1 MKTQKTIPVI
11 IVTLALVLAA
21 CVPGK
26 DATKSTTDAMMEKP
40 AATEEMMAEEPM
52 STDNSMDQKTDETMT
67 ADDSMSENHG
77 DSMDQTMDD
86 STAGSMENSM
96 DDSSMM
102 EAPAWF
108 QTEFVNV
115 NTGETFSI
123 NGLKGKVILVETMAA
138 WCSNCL
144 QQQKQVKELH
154 GLLGNTS
161 DLVSIGIDIDPNED
175 DAVLSNYVKKQGFDW
190 VYTVANADVARE
202 IGSLYGDQFLNPPS
216 TPILIIDRQGNAH
229 SLPFG
234 IKDAATLK
242 EAVQPF
248 LDEAM

>member
-1 MKTQKTIPVI
+1 MKIQKTMPVLLVI
-11 IVTLALVLAA
+11 FTLVLSA
-21 CVPGK
+21 CAPGNN
-26 DATKSTTDAMMEKP
+26 ATNSSATDTMMEKP
-40 AATEEMMAEEPM
+40 AATEEMMSEDKM
-52 STDNSMDQKTDETMT
+52 DSDNAMDQKTEEAMS
-67 ADDSMSENHG
+67 ADDSMDDNHDDNMDESTS
-77 DSMDQTMDD
+77 DSMDQTK
-86 STAGSMENSM
+86 

-115 NTGETFSI
+115 NNGETFSI

-154 GLLGNTS
+154 GLLGDST
-161 DLVSIGIDIDPNED
+161 DLVSIGMDIDPNED
-175 DAVLSNYVKKQGFDW
+175 AAILSDYVKNQGFDW
-190 VYTVANADVARE
+190 VYTVATAEVARE
-202 IGSLYGDQFLNPPS
+202 IGKLYGDQFLNPPS

-229 SLPFG
+229 PLPFG

-242 EAVQPF
+242 EAIQPF

>member
-1 MKTQKTIPVI
+1 MKIQKTIPVI
-11 IVTLALVLAA
+11 IVSLALVLGA

-26 DATKSTTDAMMEKP
+26 NATNSTTDAMMDKP
-40 AATEEMMAEEPM
+40 SATEEMMTE
-52 STDNSMDQKTDETMT
+52 DTMN
-67 ADDSMSENHG
+67 ADSSMSENHG
-77 DSMDQTMDD
+77 DGMDQTMDD
-86 STAGSMENSM
+86 STGDSMNSSM

-154 GLLGNTS
+154 SLLGNTT
-161 DLVSIGIDIDPNED
+161 DLVSIGMDIDPNED
-175 DAVLSNYVKKQGFDW
+175 DAVLSNYVKNQGFDW

-202 IGSLYGDQFLNPPS
+202 IGKLYGDQFLNPPS

-229 SLPFG
+229 PLPFG
-234 IKDAATLK
+234 LKDAATLK